1 MRPSQGREMALA
13 VSRIHRSTSVEG
25 LTAAFL
31 AAAPALVDA
40 DAFGLYLLD
49 GQLHAKS
56 IYAVRADRCFLT
68 EYERLRMA
76 DPCFLHLLRHQS
88 ITHTRDL
95 LPARDWNVHP
105 LHQLMSRW
113 GLHYSIQAP
122 LVMADHLVGTV
133 NIARRDRGYFDD
145 ASLGQARFLCEEIA
159 CAFERI
165 AQLRRLARFQAHGD
179 LPAGAPE
186 RTQAARMS
194 IGPDGTTDADR
205 DRDPEP
211 AWVRVA
217 VDHLRRHCALLPSLD
232 DIAEAAGVGR
242 RTLVRGFRRH
252 RGTSPTHMLR
262 DLRFQGVHDALLAAR
277 PGTATVADIATQ
289 WGFCEFGRFAQEY
302 RRRFDEKPSMTLQR
316 TAASTPVVPLPQ
328 IHMLPDESAE
338 GSRRWSVAVHRSH

>member
-1 MRPSQGREMALA
+1 MRSSPGREMALA

-25 LTAAFL
+25 LTEAFL

-56 IYAVRADRCFLT
+56 IYAVRADRCFLN
-68 EYERLRMA
+68 EYEQLRMA

-88 ITHTRDL
+88 FTHTRDL

-145 ASLGQARFLCEEIA
+145 ASLGHARFLCEEIA

-165 AQLRRLARFQAHGD
+165 AQARRLARLNADEDPQ
-179 LPAGAPE
+179 AGAPGG
-186 RTQAARMS
+186 ARGSTVSMTAS
-194 IGPDGTTDADR
+194 FTAGADR
-205 DRDPEP
+205 GTDPEP
-211 AWVRVA
+211 AWIRVA
-217 VDHLRRHCALLPSLD
+217 LDHLRRHCALLPSLD
-232 DIAEAAGVGR
+232 DIAEAAGVSR
-242 RTLVRGFRRH
+242 RTLVRGFRLH
-252 RGTSPTHMLR
+252 RGTSPTRMLR
-262 DLRFQGVHDALLAAR
+262 DLRFQGVRDALLAAR

-289 WGFCEFGRFAQEY
+289 WGFCEFGRFAREY
-302 RRRFDEKPSMTLQR
+302 RQRFDENPSMTLQR
-316 TAASTPVVPLPQ
+316 TAPAVPVAVLPQ
-328 IHMLPDESAE
+328 IHMLPDEPAE

>member
-1 MRPSQGREMALA
+1 MALA
-13 VSRIHRSTSVEG
+13 ISRIHRSSSFEA
-25 LTAAFL
+25 LTEAFL
-31 AAAPALVDA
+31 AAAPVLVDA

-88 ITHTRDL
+88 FTHTRDL

-179 LPAGAPE
+179 GPADASERAQTVPGAIE
-186 RTQAARMS
+186 ADVA
-194 IGPDGTTDADR
+194 TDAER
-205 DRDPEP
+205 GREPEP
-211 AWVRVA
+211 AWLRVA
-217 VDHLRRHCALLPSLD
+217 VDHLRRHCALMPSLD
-232 DIAEAAGVGR
+232 DIAEAAGVSR

-252 RGTSPTHMLR
+252 RGTSPTRMLR
-262 DLRFQGVHDALLAAR
+262 DLRFQGVHDALLAAC

-289 WGFCEFGRFAQEY
+289 WGFCEFGRFAREY
-302 RRRFDEKPSMTLQR
+302 RQRFDEKPSMTLQR
-316 TAASTPVVPLPQ
+316 TAPAAPVAPLPQ
-328 IHMLPDESAE
+328 IYMLPDEAAGDSL
-338 GSRRWSVAVHRSH
+338 RWSAARFRSH

>member
-1 MRPSQGREMALA
+1 MRSSQGGEMALA
-13 VSRIHRSTSVEG
+13 VSRIHRSTSVEA
-25 LTAAFL
+25 LTEAFL

-88 ITHTRDL
+88 FTHTRDL

-145 ASLGQARFLCEEIA
+145 TSLGHARFLCEEMA

-165 AQLRRLARFQAHGD
+165 AQLRRPRLHAHDDPRPECPGSARAS
-179 LPAGAPE
+179 PAA
-186 RTQAARMS
+186 TVA
-194 IGPDGTTDADR
+194 DVTTDTDR
-205 DRDPEP
+205 GADPEP

-217 VDHLRRHCALLPSLD
+217 VDHLRRHCALLPSID
-232 DIAEAAGVGR
+232 DIAGAAGVSR
-242 RTLVRGFRRH
+242 RTLLRGFRRH
-252 RGTSPTHMLR
+252 RGSSPTRMLR

-277 PGTATVADIATQ
+277 QGTATVADIATQ
-289 WGFCEFGRFAQEY
+289 WGFCEFGRFALEY
-302 RRRFDEKPSMTLQR
+302 RRRFGEKPSMTLQR
-316 TAASTPVVPLPQ
+316 TAPAVPVAVLPQ
-328 IHMLPDESAE
+328 IVVLPETAA
-338 GSRRWSVAVHRSH
+338 GAARHAAALRNRSH

>member
-1 MRPSQGREMALA
+1 MRSSQGSEMALA
-13 VSRIHRSTSVEG
+13 VSRIHRSTSVEA
-25 LTAAFL
+25 LTEAFL

-56 IYAVRADRCFLT
+56 IYAVRADRGFLT

-88 ITHTRDL
+88 FTHTRDQ

-113 GLHYSIQAP
+113 GLQYSIQAP

-145 ASLGQARFLCEEIA
+145 ASLGHARFLCEEMA

-165 AQLRRLARFQAHGD
+165 SQLRRLTRFQAHDDPQAENTGGARVSLVPTAADVATDGD
-179 LPAGAPE
+179 RGA
-186 RTQAARMS
+186 
-194 IGPDGTTDADR
+194 
-205 DRDPEP
+205 DPEP
-211 AWVRVA
+211 AWMRVA
-217 VDHLRRHCALLPSLD
+217 VDHLRRNCALLPSLD
-232 DIAEAAGVGR
+232 DIAGAAGVSR

-252 RGTSPTHMLR
+252 RGSSPTRMLR
-262 DLRFQGVHDALLAAR
+262 ELRFQGVHDALLAAR
-277 PGTATVADIATQ
+277 PGTATIADIATQ

-302 RRRFDEKPSMTLQR
+302 RRRFGEKPSMTLQR
-316 TAASTPVVPLPQ
+316 TAPAMPVAVLPQ
-328 IHMLPDESAE
+328 IVVLSEAAS
-338 GSRRWSVAVHRSH
+338 GVSRHATAAPLRSH